1 MYDKRKG
8 AKRMKDKLLTFFDE
22 GEGSGSESGQAAADQ
37 TGSETTRPATEETE
51 EDLDADFEALIKGKY
66 KAQYD
71 ARFQQGINARHKD
84 YMQNK
89 QQLESLNP
97 MLDMLKEKYG
107 VSDVSELQKAIMDDD
122 SYYEQEAMDRGMTVE
137 QLKYMKQMERENKA
151 YKEREQETI
160 KEQMQREKIEGWL
173 RQETE
178 FKQKAPEFSLRAEL
192 ANPEF
197 ERLLAAGVN
206 VETAFNV
213 IHQDEIMSG
222 AMNYTAKKAVE
233 KTVNDIKARGM
244 RPSENGLG
252 TTAAKQKENG
262 WRNDRGRNPGNGKQG
277 QKRKKRSHSD
287 RRREKH
293 EKQIIFD

>member
-8 AKRMKDKLLTFFDE
+8 AKRMKDKLLTFFD
-22 GEGSGSESGQAAADQ
+22 GEGTGSDSGQAAADQ

-151 YKEREQETI
+151 YKAREQESI
-160 KEQMQREKIEGWL
+160 QEQMQREKIEGWL
-173 RQETE
+173 RQEAQ
-178 FKQKAPEFSLRAEL
+178 FKQKAPDFSLREEL

-252 TTAAKQKENG
+252 TTSAE
-262 WRNDRGRNPGNGKQG
+262 
-277 QKRKKRSHSD
+277 QKRKTVGEMTGEEILEMANKAKKG
-287 RRREKH
+287 EK
-293 EKQIIFD
+293 ISF

>member
-8 AKRMKDKLLTFFDE
+8 AKRMKDKLLTFFD
-22 GEGSGSESGQAAADQ
+22 GEGTGSDNGQVAADQ
-37 TGSETTRPATEETE
+37 TGSDTTQVADEEK

-107 VSDVSELQKAIMDDD
+107 VSDVKDLQKAIMDDD
-122 SYYEQEAMDRGMTVE
+122 SYYEEEAMERGLTVE

-151 YKEREQETI
+151 YKAREQESI
-160 KEQMQREKIEGWL
+160 QEQMQREKIEGWL
-173 RQETE
+173 RQEAQ
-178 FKQKAPEFSLRAEL
+178 FKQKAPDFSLREEL

-252 TTAAKQKENG
+252 TTATE
-262 WRNDRGRNPGNGKQG
+262 P
-277 QKRKKRSHSD
+277 KRKTVGEMTGEEILEMANKAKKG
-287 RRREKH
+287 EK
-293 EKQIIFD
+293 ISF

>member
-8 AKRMKDKLLTFFDE
+8 AKRMKNKLLTFFDD
-22 GEGSGSESGQAAADQ
+22 GEGSGSDSGQAAADQ
-37 TGSETTRPATEETE
+37 TGSEKTRLATEETE
-51 EDLDADFEALIKGKY
+51 EDLDADFETLIKGKY

-107 VSDVSELQKAIMDDD
+107 VSDVKDLQKAIMDDD
-122 SYYEQEAMDRGMTVE
+122 SYYEEEAMERGLTVE

-151 YKEREQETI
+151 YKDREQESI
-160 KEQMQREKIEGWL
+160 QEQMQREKIEGWL
-173 RQETE
+173 RQEAQ
-178 FKQKAPEFSLRAEL
+178 FKQKAPDFSLREEL

-252 TTAAKQKENG
+252 TTATE
-262 WRNDRGRNPGNGKQG
+262 P
-277 QKRKKRSHSD
+277 KRKTVGEMTGEEILEMANKAKKG
-287 RRREKH
+287 EK
-293 EKQIIFD
+293 ISF

>member
-8 AKRMKDKLLTFFDE
+8 AKRMKDKLLTFFD
-22 GEGSGSESGQAAADQ
+22 GEGTGSDNGQVAADQ
-37 TGSETTRPATEETE
+37 TGSDTTQVAAEEK

-107 VSDVSELQKAIMDDD
+107 VSDVKDLQKAIMDDD
-122 SYYEQEAMDRGMTVE
+122 SYYEEEAMERGLTVE

-151 YKEREQETI
+151 YKAREQESI
-160 KEQMQREKIEGWL
+160 QEQMQREKIEGWL
-173 RQETE
+173 RQEAQ
-178 FKQKAPEFSLRAEL
+178 FKQKAPDFSLREEL

-252 TTAAKQKENG
+252 TTATE
-262 WRNDRGRNPGNGKQG
+262 P
-277 QKRKKRSHSD
+277 KRKTVGEMTGEEILEMANKAKKG
-287 RRREKH
+287 EK
-293 EKQIIFD
+293 ISF

>member
-1 MYDKRKG
+1 MYDMRKG
-8 AKRMKDKLLTFFDE
+8 AKRMKDKLLTFFD
-22 GEGSGSESGQAAADQ
+22 GEGTGSDNGQVAADQ
-37 TGSETTRPATEETE
+37 TGSDTTQVAAEEK

-107 VSDVSELQKAIMDDD
+107 VSDVKDLQKAIMDDD
-122 SYYEQEAMDRGMTVE
+122 SYYEEEAMERGLTVE

-151 YKEREQETI
+151 YKAREQESI

-173 RQETE
+173 RQEAQ
-178 FKQKAPEFSLRAEL
+178 FKQKAPDFSLREEL

-252 TTAAKQKENG
+252 TTATE
-262 WRNDRGRNPGNGKQG
+262 P
-277 QKRKKRSHSD
+277 KRKTVGEMTGEEILEMANKAKKG
-287 RRREKH
+287 EK
-293 EKQIIFD
+293 ISF

>member
-1 MYDKRKG
+1 MTKRKG
-8 AKRMKDKLLTFFDE
+8 AKRMKSKLLTFFD
-22 GEGSGSESGQAAADQ
+22 GEGTGSDSGQAAADQ
-37 TGSETTRPATEETE
+37 TGSDTTQAAAEEK

-107 VSDVSELQKAIMDDD
+107 VSDVGELQKAIMDDD

-151 YKEREQETI
+151 YKAREQESI
-160 KEQMQREKIEGWL
+160 QEQMQREKIEGWL
-173 RQETE
+173 RQEAQ
-178 FKQKAPEFSLRAEL
+178 FKQKAPDFSLREEL

-213 IHQDEIMSG
+213 THQDEIMSG

-252 TTAAKQKENG
+252 TTATE
-262 WRNDRGRNPGNGKQG
+262 P
-277 QKRKKRSHSD
+277 KRKTVGEMTGEEILEMANKAKKG
-287 RRREKH
+287 EK
-293 EKQIIFD
+293 ISF

>member
-8 AKRMKDKLLTFFDE
+8 AKRMKDKLLTFFD
-22 GEGSGSESGQAAADQ
+22 GEATGSDNGQVAADQ
-37 TGSETTRPATEETE
+37 TGSDTTQVATEEK

-107 VSDVSELQKAIMDDD
+107 VSDVKDLQKAIMDDD
-122 SYYEQEAMDRGMTVE
+122 SYYEEEAVERGLTVE

-151 YKEREQETI
+151 YKAREQESI
-160 KEQMQREKIEGWL
+160 QEQMQREKIEGWL
-173 RQETE
+173 RQEAQ
-178 FKQKAPEFSLRAEL
+178 FKQKAPEFSLREEL

-244 RPSENGLG
+244 RPPENGLG
-252 TTAAKQKENG
+252 TTGAEPKKKTVGEMTGNEILEMAKKA
-262 WRNDRGRNPGNGKQG
+262 
-277 QKRKKRSHSD
+277 KKG
-287 RRREKH
+287 EK
-293 EKQIIFD
+293 ISF

>member
-8 AKRMKDKLLTFFDE
+8 AKRMKDKLLTFFD
-22 GEGSGSESGQAAADQ
+22 GEGTGSDNGQVAADQ
-37 TGSETTRPATEETE
+37 TGSDTTQVADEEK

-151 YKEREQETI
+151 YKEREQESI

-252 TTAAKQKENG
+252 TTATE
-262 WRNDRGRNPGNGKQG
+262 P
-277 QKRKKRSHSD
+277 KRKTVGEMTGEEILEMANKAKKG
-287 RRREKH
+287 EK
-293 EKQIIFD
+293 ISF

>member
-8 AKRMKDKLLTFFDE
+8 AKRMKDKLLTFFD
-22 GEGSGSESGQAAADQ
+22 GEGTGSDNGQVAADQ
-37 TGSETTRPATEETE
+37 TGSDTTQVADEEK

-107 VSDVSELQKAIMDDD
+107 VSDVKDLQKAIMDDD
-122 SYYEQEAMDRGMTVE
+122 SYYEEEAMERGLTVE

-151 YKEREQETI
+151 YKAREQESI
-160 KEQMQREKIEGWL
+160 QEQMQREKIEGWL
-173 RQETE
+173 RQEAQ
-178 FKQKAPEFSLRAEL
+178 FKQKAPDFSLREEL

-244 RPSENGLG
+244 RPPENGLG
-252 TTAAKQKENG
+252 TTATEL
-262 WRNDRGRNPGNGKQG
+262 
-277 QKRKKRSHSD
+277 KRKTVGEMTGEEILEMANKAKKG
-287 RRREKH
+287 EK
-293 EKQIIFD
+293 ISF

>member
-1 MYDKRKG
+1 MTKRKG
-8 AKRMKDKLLTFFDE
+8 AKRMKSKLLTFFD
-22 GEGSGSESGQAAADQ
+22 GEGTGSDNGQVAADQ
-37 TGSETTRPATEETE
+37 TGSDTTQVATEEK

-107 VSDVSELQKAIMDDD
+107 VSDVKDLQKAIMDDD
-122 SYYEQEAMDRGMTVE
+122 SYYEEEAMERGLTVE

-151 YKEREQETI
+151 YKAREQESI
-160 KEQMQREKIEGWL
+160 QEQMQREKIEGWL
-173 RQETE
+173 RQEAQ
-178 FKQKAPEFSLRAEL
+178 FRQKAPDFSLREEL

-252 TTAAKQKENG
+252 TTAAE
-262 WRNDRGRNPGNGKQG
+262 
-277 QKRKKRSHSD
+277 QKRKTVGEMTGEEILEMANKAKKG
-287 RRREKH
+287 EK
-293 EKQIIFD
+293 ISF

>member
-1 MYDKRKG
+1 MYDMRKG
-8 AKRMKDKLLTFFDE
+8 AKRMKSKLLTFFD
-22 GEGSGSESGQAAADQ
+22 GEATGSDNGQVAADQ
-37 TGSETTRPATEETE
+37 TGSDTTQVATEEK

-107 VSDVSELQKAIMDDD
+107 VSDVKDLQKAIMDDD
-122 SYYEQEAMDRGMTVE
+122 SYYEEEAMERGLTVE

-151 YKEREQETI
+151 YKAREQESI
-160 KEQMQREKIEGWL
+160 QEQMQREKIEGWL
-173 RQETE
+173 RQEAQ
-178 FKQKAPEFSLRAEL
+178 FKQKAPDFSLREEL

-197 ERLLAAGVN
+197 ESLLAAGVN

-252 TTAAKQKENG
+252 TTATE
-262 WRNDRGRNPGNGKQG
+262 P
-277 QKRKKRSHSD
+277 KRKTVGEMTGEEILEMANKAKKG
-287 RRREKH
+287 EK
-293 EKQIIFD
+293 ISF

>member
-1 MYDKRKG
+1 MYDMRKG
-8 AKRMKDKLLTFFDE
+8 AKRMKSKLLTFFD
-22 GEGSGSESGQAAADQ
+22 GEGTGSDNGQVAADQ
-37 TGSETTRPATEETE
+37 TGSDTTQVATEEK

-107 VSDVSELQKAIMDDD
+107 VSDVKDLQKAIMDDD
-122 SYYEQEAMDRGMTVE
+122 SYYEEEAMERGLTVE

-151 YKEREQETI
+151 YKDREQESI
-160 KEQMQREKIEGWL
+160 QEQMQREKIEGWL
-173 RQETE
+173 RQEAQ
-178 FKQKAPEFSLRAEL
+178 FKQKAPDFSLREEL

-252 TTAAKQKENG
+252 TTATE
-262 WRNDRGRNPGNGKQG
+262 P
-277 QKRKKRSHSD
+277 KRKTVGEMTGEEILEMANKAKKG
-287 RRREKH
+287 EK
-293 EKQIIFD
+293 ISF

>member
-1 MYDKRKG
+1 MTKRKG
-8 AKRMKDKLLTFFDE
+8 AKRMKSKLLTFFD
-22 GEGSGSESGQAAADQ
+22 GEGTGSDNGQAAADQ
-37 TGSETTRPATEETE
+37 TGSDTTQVAAEEK

-107 VSDVSELQKAIMDDD
+107 VSDVGELQKAIMDDD
-122 SYYEQEAMDRGMTVE
+122 SYYEQEAVDRGMTVE

-178 FKQKAPEFSLRAEL
+178 FKQKAPEFSLREEL

-244 RPSENGLG
+244 RPTENGLA
-252 TTAAKQKENG
+252 TTAAE
-262 WRNDRGRNPGNGKQG
+262 P
-277 QKRKKRSHSD
+277 KRKTVGEMTGEEILKMAKRAKKG
-287 RRREKH
+287 EK
-293 EKQIIFD
+293 ISF

>member
-8 AKRMKDKLLTFFDE
+8 AKRMKDKLLTFFD
-22 GEGSGSESGQAAADQ
+22 GEGTGSDNGQVAADQ
-37 TGSETTRPATEETE
+37 TGSDTTQLAAEEK

-107 VSDVSELQKAIMDDD
+107 VSDVKDLQKAIMDDD
-122 SYYEQEAMDRGMTVE
+122 SYYEEEAMERGLTVE

-151 YKEREQETI
+151 YKAREQESI
-160 KEQMQREKIEGWL
+160 QEQMQREKIEGWL
-173 RQETE
+173 RQEAQ
-178 FKQKAPEFSLRAEL
+178 FKQKAPDFSLREEL

-252 TTAAKQKENG
+252 TTATE
-262 WRNDRGRNPGNGKQG
+262 P
-277 QKRKKRSHSD
+277 KRKTVGEMTGEEILEMANKAKKG
-287 RRREKH
+287 EK
-293 EKQIIFD
+293 ISF

>member
-1 MYDKRKG
+1 MYDMRKG
-8 AKRMKDKLLTFFDE
+8 AKRMKSKLLTFFD
-22 GEGSGSESGQAAADQ
+22 GEATGSDNGQVAADQ
-37 TGSETTRPATEETE
+37 TGSDTTQVATEEK

-107 VSDVSELQKAIMDDD
+107 VSDVKDLQKAIMDDD
-122 SYYEQEAMDRGMTVE
+122 SYYEEEAMERGLTVE

-151 YKEREQETI
+151 YKAREQESI
-160 KEQMQREKIEGWL
+160 QEQMQREKIEGWL
-173 RQETE
+173 RQEAQ
-178 FKQKAPEFSLRAEL
+178 FKQKAPDFSLREEL

-252 TTAAKQKENG
+252 TTATE
-262 WRNDRGRNPGNGKQG
+262 P
-277 QKRKKRSHSD
+277 KRKTVGEMTGEEILEMANKAKKG
-287 RRREKH
+287 EK
-293 EKQIIFD
+293 ISF

>member
-1 MYDKRKG
+1 MTKRKG
-8 AKRMKDKLLTFFDE
+8 AKRMKSKLLTFFD
-22 GEGSGSESGQAAADQ
+22 GEGTGSDNGQVAADQ
-37 TGSETTRPATEETE
+37 TGSDTTQVATEEK

-151 YKEREQETI
+151 YKAREQESI
-160 KEQMQREKIEGWL
+160 QEQMQREKIEGWL
-173 RQETE
+173 RQEAQ
-178 FKQKAPEFSLRAEL
+178 FKQKAPDFSLREEL

-252 TTAAKQKENG
+252 TTSAE
-262 WRNDRGRNPGNGKQG
+262 
-277 QKRKKRSHSD
+277 QKRKTVGEMTGEEILEMANKAKRG
-287 RRREKH
+287 EK
-293 EKQIIFD
+293 ISF

>member
-1 MYDKRKG
+1 MTKRKG
-8 AKRMKDKLLTFFDE
+8 AKRMKSKLLTFFD
-22 GEGSGSESGQAAADQ
+22 GEGTGSDNGQVAADQ
-37 TGSETTRPATEETE
+37 TGSDTTQVATEEK

-107 VSDVSELQKAIMDDD
+107 VSDVKDLQKAIMDDD
-122 SYYEQEAMDRGMTVE
+122 SYYEEEAMERGLTVE

-151 YKEREQETI
+151 YKAREQESI
-160 KEQMQREKIEGWL
+160 QEQMQREKIEGWL
-173 RQETE
+173 RQEAQ
-178 FKQKAPEFSLRAEL
+178 FKQKAPDFSLREEL

-252 TTAAKQKENG
+252 TTAAE
-262 WRNDRGRNPGNGKQG
+262 
-277 QKRKKRSHSD
+277 QKRKTVGEMTGEEILEMANKAKKG
-287 RRREKH
+287 EK
-293 EKQIIFD
+293 ISF

>member
-1 MYDKRKG
+1 MYDMRKG
-8 AKRMKDKLLTFFDE
+8 AKRMKSKLLTFFD
-22 GEGSGSESGQAAADQ
+22 GEGTGSDNGQAAADQ
-37 TGSETTRPATEETE
+37 TGSDTTQVAAEEK

-107 VSDVSELQKAIMDDD
+107 VSDVGELQKAIMNDD
-122 SYYEQEAMDRGMTVE
+122 SYYEQEAVDRGMTVE

-244 RPSENGLG
+244 RPTENGLG
-252 TTAAKQKENG
+252 TTATE
-262 WRNDRGRNPGNGKQG
+262 P
-277 QKRKKRSHSD
+277 KRKTVGEMTGEEILEMANKAKKG
-287 RRREKH
+287 EK
-293 EKQIIFD
+293 ISF

>member
-8 AKRMKDKLLTFFDE
+8 AKRMKSKLLTFFD
-22 GEGSGSESGQAAADQ
+22 GEGTGSDSGQAAADQ
-37 TGSETTRPATEETE
+37 TGSDTTQVAAEEK

-107 VSDVSELQKAIMDDD
+107 VSDVGELQKAIMDDD
-122 SYYEQEAMDRGMTVE
+122 SYYEQEAVDRGMTVE

-151 YKEREQETI
+151 YKAREQESI
-160 KEQMQREKIEGWL
+160 QEQMQREKIEGWL
-173 RQETE
+173 RQEAQ
-178 FKQKAPEFSLRAEL
+178 FKQKAPDFSLREEL

-252 TTAAKQKENG
+252 TTATE
-262 WRNDRGRNPGNGKQG
+262 P
-277 QKRKKRSHSD
+277 KRKTVGEMTGEEILEMANKAKKG
-287 RRREKH
+287 EK
-293 EKQIIFD
+293 ISF

>member
-8 AKRMKDKLLTFFDE
+8 AKRMKDKLLTFFD
-22 GEGSGSESGQAAADQ
+22 GEGTGSDNGQVAADQ
-37 TGSETTRPATEETE
+37 TGSDTTQVAAEEK

-107 VSDVSELQKAIMDDD
+107 VSDVKDLQKAIMDDD
-122 SYYEQEAMDRGMTVE
+122 SYYEEEAMERGLTVE
-137 QLKYMKQMERENKA
+137 QLKYMKQMEWENKA
-151 YKEREQETI
+151 YKAREQESI
-160 KEQMQREKIEGWL
+160 QEQMQREKIEGWL
-173 RQETE
+173 RQEAQ
-178 FKQKAPEFSLRAEL
+178 FKQKAPDFSLREEL

-252 TTAAKQKENG
+252 TTATE
-262 WRNDRGRNPGNGKQG
+262 P
-277 QKRKKRSHSD
+277 KRKTVGEMTGEEILEMANKAKKG
-287 RRREKH
+287 EK
-293 EKQIIFD
+293 ISF

>member
-8 AKRMKDKLLTFFDE
+8 AKRMKDKLLTFFD
-22 GEGSGSESGQAAADQ
+22 GEGTGSDSGQVATDQ
-37 TGSETTRPATEETE
+37 TGSDTTQPATGETK
-51 EDLDADFEALIKGKY
+51 EDLDADFETLIKGKY

-107 VSDVSELQKAIMDDD
+107 VSDVKDLQKAIMDDD
-122 SYYEQEAMDRGMTVE
+122 SYYEEEAMERGLTVE

-151 YKEREQETI
+151 YKAREQESI
-160 KEQMQREKIEGWL
+160 QEQMQREKIEGWL
-173 RQETE
+173 RQEAQ
-178 FKQKAPEFSLRAEL
+178 FKQKAPDFSLREEL
-192 ANPEF
+192 ANPRF
-197 ERLLAAGVN
+197 EGLLAAGVD

-213 IHQDEIMSG
+213 IHQDEILSG

-244 RPSENGLG
+244 RPAENGLG
-252 TTAAKQKENG
+252 STGAEPKKKTVGEMTGDEILEMANRAKKG
-262 WRNDRGRNPGNGKQG
+262 
-277 QKRKKRSHSD
+277 
-287 RRREKH
+287 EK
-293 EKQIIFD
+293 ISF

>member
-1 MYDKRKG
+1 MYDMRKG
-8 AKRMKDKLLTFFDE
+8 AKRMKSNLLTFFD
-22 GEGSGSESGQAAADQ
+22 GEATGRDTGQVAADQ
-37 TGSETTRPATEETE
+37 TGSDTTQVGTEEK

-107 VSDVSELQKAIMDDD
+107 VSDVKDLQKAIMDDD
-122 SYYEQEAMDRGMTVE
+122 SYYEEEAMERGLTVE

-151 YKEREQETI
+151 YKAREQESI
-160 KEQMQREKIEGWL
+160 QEQMQREKIEGWL
-173 RQETE
+173 RQEAQ
-178 FKQKAPEFSLRAEL
+178 FKQKAPDFSLREEL

-252 TTAAKQKENG
+252 TTATE
-262 WRNDRGRNPGNGKQG
+262 P
-277 QKRKKRSHSD
+277 KRKTVGEMTGEEILEMANKAKKG
-287 RRREKH
+287 EK
-293 EKQIIFD
+293 ISF

>member
-1 MYDKRKG
+1 MYDMRKG
-8 AKRMKDKLLTFFDE
+8 AKRMKSKLLTFFD
-22 GEGSGSESGQAAADQ
+22 GEATGSDNGQVAADQ
-37 TGSETTRPATEETE
+37 TGSDTTQVATEEK

-107 VSDVSELQKAIMDDD
+107 VSDVKDLQKAIMNDD
-122 SYYEQEAMDRGMTVE
+122 SYYEEEAMERGLTVE

-151 YKEREQETI
+151 YKAREQESI
-160 KEQMQREKIEGWL
+160 QEQMQREKIEGWL
-173 RQETE
+173 RQEAQ
-178 FKQKAPEFSLRAEL
+178 FKQKAPDFSLREEL

-252 TTAAKQKENG
+252 TTATE
-262 WRNDRGRNPGNGKQG
+262 P
-277 QKRKKRSHSD
+277 KRKTVGEMTGEEILEMANKAKKG
-287 RRREKH
+287 EK
-293 EKQIIFD
+293 ISF

>member
-1 MYDKRKG
+1 MYDMRKG
-8 AKRMKDKLLTFFDE
+8 AKRMKSKLLTFFD
-22 GEGSGSESGQAAADQ
+22 GEGTGSDNGQVAADQ
-37 TGSETTRPATEETE
+37 TGSDTTQVATEEK

-107 VSDVSELQKAIMDDD
+107 VSDVKDLQKAIMDDD
-122 SYYEQEAMDRGMTVE
+122 SYYEEEAMERGLTVE

-151 YKEREQETI
+151 YKAREQESI
-160 KEQMQREKIEGWL
+160 QEQMQREKIEGWL
-173 RQETE
+173 RQEAQ
-178 FKQKAPEFSLRAEL
+178 FKQKAPDFSLREEL

-252 TTAAKQKENG
+252 TTATE
-262 WRNDRGRNPGNGKQG
+262 P
-277 QKRKKRSHSD
+277 KRKTVGEMTGEEILEMANKAKKG
-287 RRREKH
+287 EK
-293 EKQIIFD
+293 ISF

>member
-8 AKRMKDKLLTFFDE
+8 AKRMKNKLLTFFDD

-37 TGSETTRPATEETE
+37 TGSDTTQVAAEEK

-107 VSDVSELQKAIMDDD
+107 VSDVKDLQKAIMDDD
-122 SYYEQEAMDRGMTVE
+122 SYYEEEAMERGLTVE

-151 YKEREQETI
+151 YKAREQESI
-160 KEQMQREKIEGWL
+160 QEQMQREKIEGWL
-173 RQETE
+173 RQEAQ
-178 FKQKAPEFSLRAEL
+178 FKQKAPDFSLREEL

-197 ERLLAAGVN
+197 ERLLAAGVD

-252 TTAAKQKENG
+252 TTATE
-262 WRNDRGRNPGNGKQG
+262 P
-277 QKRKKRSHSD
+277 KRKTVGEMTGEEILEMANKAKKG
-287 RRREKH
+287 EK
-293 EKQIIFD
+293 ISF

>member
-8 AKRMKDKLLTFFDE
+8 AKRMKDKLLTFFD
-22 GEGSGSESGQAAADQ
+22 GEGTGSDNGQVAADQ
-37 TGSETTRPATEETE
+37 TGSDTTQVAAEEK
-51 EDLDADFEALIKGKY
+51 EDLDAEFEALIKGKY

-107 VSDVSELQKAIMDDD
+107 VSDVKDLQKAIMDDD
-122 SYYEQEAMDRGMTVE
+122 SYYEEEAMERGLTVE

-151 YKEREQETI
+151 YKAREQESI

-173 RQETE
+173 RQEAQ
-178 FKQKAPEFSLRAEL
+178 FKQKAPDFSLREEL

-252 TTAAKQKENG
+252 TTATE
-262 WRNDRGRNPGNGKQG
+262 P
-277 QKRKKRSHSD
+277 KRKTVGEMTGEEILEMANKAKKG
-287 RRREKH
+287 EK
-293 EKQIIFD
+293 ISF

>member
-1 MYDKRKG
+1 MYDMRKG
-8 AKRMKDKLLTFFDE
+8 AKRMKSKLLTFFD
-22 GEGSGSESGQAAADQ
+22 GEGTGSDNGQAAADQ
-37 TGSETTRPATEETE
+37 TGSDTTQVATEEK

-107 VSDVSELQKAIMDDD
+107 VSDVKDLQKAIMNDD
-122 SYYEQEAMDRGMTVE
+122 SYYEEEAMERGLTVE

-151 YKEREQETI
+151 YKAREQESI
-160 KEQMQREKIEGWL
+160 QEQMQREKIEGWL
-173 RQETE
+173 RQEAQ
-178 FKQKAPEFSLRAEL
+178 FKQKAPDFSLREEL

-252 TTAAKQKENG
+252 TTATE
-262 WRNDRGRNPGNGKQG
+262 P
-277 QKRKKRSHSD
+277 KRKTVGEMTGEEILEMANKAKKG
-287 RRREKH
+287 EK
-293 EKQIIFD
+293 ISF

>member
-1 MYDKRKG
+1 MTKRKG
-8 AKRMKDKLLTFFDE
+8 AKRMKSKLLTFFD
-22 GEGSGSESGQAAADQ
+22 GEGTGSDSGQAAADQ
-37 TGSETTRPATEETE
+37 TGSDTTQVAAEEK

-107 VSDVSELQKAIMDDD
+107 VSDVKDLQKAIMNDD
-122 SYYEQEAMDRGMTVE
+122 SYYEEEAMERGLTVE

-151 YKEREQETI
+151 YKAREQESI

-178 FKQKAPEFSLRAEL
+178 FKQKAPEFSLREEL

-252 TTAAKQKENG
+252 TTATE
-262 WRNDRGRNPGNGKQG
+262 P
-277 QKRKKRSHSD
+277 KRKTVGEMTGEEILEMANKAKKG
-287 RRREKH
+287 EK
-293 EKQIIFD
+293 ISF

>member
-1 MYDKRKG
+1 MHDKRKG
-8 AKRMKDKLLTFFDE
+8 AIRMKSKLLTFFD
-22 GEGSGSESGQAAADQ
+22 GEGSGSESGQVAADQ
-37 TGSETTRPATEETE
+37 TGSDTTQVADEEK

-151 YKEREQETI
+151 YKAREQESI
-160 KEQMQREKIEGWL
+160 QEQMQREKIEGWL
-173 RQETE
+173 RQEAQ
-178 FKQKAPEFSLRAEL
+178 FKQKAPDFSLREEL

-252 TTAAKQKENG
+252 TTAAE
-262 WRNDRGRNPGNGKQG
+262 
-277 QKRKKRSHSD
+277 QKRKTVGEMTGEEILEMANKAKRG
-287 RRREKH
+287 EK
-293 EKQIIFD
+293 ISF

>member
-8 AKRMKDKLLTFFDE
+8 AKRMKDKLLTFFD
-22 GEGSGSESGQAAADQ
+22 GEGTGSDNGQVAADQ
-37 TGSETTRPATEETE
+37 TGSDTTQVATEEK

-107 VSDVSELQKAIMDDD
+107 VSDVKDLQKAIMDDD
-122 SYYEQEAMDRGMTVE
+122 SYYEEEAMERGLTVE

-151 YKEREQETI
+151 YKAREQESI
-160 KEQMQREKIEGWL
+160 QEQMQREKIEGWL
-173 RQETE
+173 RQEAQ
-178 FKQKAPEFSLRAEL
+178 FKQKAPDFSLREEL

-213 IHQDEIMSG
+213 IHQDEIMRG

-252 TTAAKQKENG
+252 TTATE
-262 WRNDRGRNPGNGKQG
+262 P
-277 QKRKKRSHSD
+277 KRKTVGEMTGEEILEMANKAKKG
-287 RRREKH
+287 EK
-293 EKQIIFD
+293 ISF

>member
-8 AKRMKDKLLTFFDE
+8 AKRMKNKLLTFFDD

-107 VSDVSELQKAIMDDD
+107 VSDVKDLQKAIMDDD
-122 SYYEQEAMDRGMTVE
+122 SYYEEEAMERGLTVE

-151 YKEREQETI
+151 YKAREQESI
-160 KEQMQREKIEGWL
+160 QEQMQREKIEGWL
-173 RQETE
+173 RQEAQ
-178 FKQKAPEFSLRAEL
+178 FKQKAPDFSLREEL

-252 TTAAKQKENG
+252 TTAAE
-262 WRNDRGRNPGNGKQG
+262 P
-277 QKRKKRSHSD
+277 KRKTVGEMTGEEILEMANKAKKG
-287 RRREKH
+287 EK
-293 EKQIIFD
+293 ISF

>member
-1 MYDKRKG
+1 MHDKRKG
-8 AKRMKDKLLTFFDE
+8 AKRMKDKLLTFFD
-22 GEGSGSESGQAAADQ
+22 GEGTGSESGQAAADQ

-151 YKEREQETI
+151 YKAREQESI
-160 KEQMQREKIEGWL
+160 QEQMQREKIEGWL
-173 RQETE
+173 RQEAQ

-252 TTAAKQKENG
+252 TTAAE
-262 WRNDRGRNPGNGKQG
+262 P
-277 QKRKKRSHSD
+277 KRKTVGEMTGEEILEMANKAKKG
-287 RRREKH
+287 EK
-293 EKQIIFD
+293 ISF

>member
-8 AKRMKDKLLTFFDE
+8 AKRMKDKLLTFFD
-22 GEGSGSESGQAAADQ
+22 GEGTGSDNGQVAADQ
-37 TGSETTRPATEETE
+37 TGSDTTQVAAEEK

-107 VSDVSELQKAIMDDD
+107 VSDVKDLQKAIMDDD
-122 SYYEQEAMDRGMTVE
+122 SYYEEEAMERGLTVE

-151 YKEREQETI
+151 YKEREQESI
-160 KEQMQREKIEGWL
+160 QEQMQREKIEGWL
-173 RQETE
+173 RQEAQ
-178 FKQKAPEFSLRAEL
+178 FKQKAPDFSLREEL

-252 TTAAKQKENG
+252 TTATE
-262 WRNDRGRNPGNGKQG
+262 P
-277 QKRKKRSHSD
+277 KRKTVGEMTGEEILEMANKAKKG
-287 RRREKH
+287 EK
-293 EKQIIFD
+293 ISF

>member
-8 AKRMKDKLLTFFDE
+8 AKRMKDKLLTFFD
-22 GEGSGSESGQAAADQ
+22 GEGTGSDNGQVAADQ
-37 TGSETTRPATEETE
+37 TGSDTTQVAAEEK

-107 VSDVSELQKAIMDDD
+107 VSDVKDLQKAIMDDD
-122 SYYEQEAMDRGMTVE
+122 SYYEEEAMERGLTVE

-151 YKEREQETI
+151 YKAREQESI

-173 RQETE
+173 RQEAQ
-178 FKQKAPEFSLRAEL
+178 FKQKAPDFSLREEL

-244 RPSENGLG
+244 RPPENGLG
-252 TTAAKQKENG
+252 TTATE
-262 WRNDRGRNPGNGKQG
+262 P
-277 QKRKKRSHSD
+277 KRKTVGEMTGEEILEMANKAKKG
-287 RRREKH
+287 EK
-293 EKQIIFD
+293 ISF

>member
-1 MYDKRKG
+1 MYDMRKG
-8 AKRMKDKLLTFFDE
+8 AKRMKSKLLTFFD
-22 GEGSGSESGQAAADQ
+22 GEGTGSDNGQVAADQ
-37 TGSETTRPATEETE
+37 TGSDTTQVATEEK

-107 VSDVSELQKAIMDDD
+107 VSDVKDLQKAIMNDD
-122 SYYEQEAMDRGMTVE
+122 SYYEEEAMERGLTVE

-151 YKEREQETI
+151 YKAREQESI
-160 KEQMQREKIEGWL
+160 QEQMQREKIEGWL
-173 RQETE
+173 RQEAQ
-178 FKQKAPEFSLRAEL
+178 FKQKAPDFSLREEL

-252 TTAAKQKENG
+252 TTATE
-262 WRNDRGRNPGNGKQG
+262 P
-277 QKRKKRSHSD
+277 KRKTVGEMTGEEILEMANKAKKG
-287 RRREKH
+287 EK
-293 EKQIIFD
+293 ISF

>member
-8 AKRMKDKLLTFFDE
+8 AKRMKDKLLTFFD

-37 TGSETTRPATEETE
+37 TGSDKTQVAAEEK

-252 TTAAKQKENG
+252 TTAAE
-262 WRNDRGRNPGNGKQG
+262 
-277 QKRKKRSHSD
+277 QKRKTVGEMTGEEILEMANKAKKG
-287 RRREKH
+287 EK
-293 EKQIIFD
+293 ISF

>member
-8 AKRMKDKLLTFFDE
+8 AKRMKNKLLTFFD
-22 GEGSGSESGQAAADQ
+22 GEGTGSDSGQAAADQ
-37 TGSETTRPATEETE
+37 TGSDTTQVAAEEK

-151 YKEREQETI
+151 YKAREQESI

-192 ANPEF
+192 ENPEF

-252 TTAAKQKENG
+252 TTGAEPKKKTVGEMTGNEIIEMAKKA
-262 WRNDRGRNPGNGKQG
+262 
-277 QKRKKRSHSD
+277 KKG
-287 RRREKH
+287 EK
-293 EKQIIFD
+293 ISF

>member
-8 AKRMKDKLLTFFDE
+8 AKRMKDKLLTFFD
-22 GEGSGSESGQAAADQ
+22 GEGTGSDSGQAAADQ
-37 TGSETTRPATEETE
+37 TGSDTTQVAAEEK

-107 VSDVSELQKAIMDDD
+107 VSDVKDLQKAIMDDD
-122 SYYEQEAMDRGMTVE
+122 SYYEEEAMERGMTVE

-151 YKEREQETI
+151 YKAREQESI
-160 KEQMQREKIEGWL
+160 QEQMQREKIEGWL
-173 RQETE
+173 RQEAQ
-178 FKQKAPEFSLRAEL
+178 FKQKAPDFSLREEL

-252 TTAAKQKENG
+252 TTATE
-262 WRNDRGRNPGNGKQG
+262 P
-277 QKRKKRSHSD
+277 KRKTVGEMTGEEILEMANKAKKG
-287 RRREKH
+287 EK
-293 EKQIIFD
+293 ISF

>member
-8 AKRMKDKLLTFFDE
+8 AKRMKNKLLTFFD
-22 GEGSGSESGQAAADQ
+22 GEATGSDNGQVAADQ
-37 TGSETTRPATEETE
+37 TGSDTTQVATEEK

-71 ARFQQGINARHKD
+71 TRFQQGINARHKD

-107 VSDVSELQKAIMDDD
+107 VSDVKDLQKAIMDDD
-122 SYYEQEAMDRGMTVE
+122 SYYEEEAMERGLTVE

-151 YKEREQETI
+151 YKAREQESI
-160 KEQMQREKIEGWL
+160 QEQMQREKIEGWL
-173 RQETE
+173 RQEAQ
-178 FKQKAPEFSLRAEL
+178 FKQKAPDFSLREEL

-206 VETAFNV
+206 VETTFNV

-252 TTAAKQKENG
+252 TTATE
-262 WRNDRGRNPGNGKQG
+262 P
-277 QKRKKRSHSD
+277 KRKTVGEMTGEEILEMANKAKKG
-287 RRREKH
+287 EK
-293 EKQIIFD
+293 ISF

>member
-1 MYDKRKG
+1 MTKRKG
-8 AKRMKDKLLTFFDE
+8 AKRMKSKLLTFFD
-22 GEGSGSESGQAAADQ
+22 GEGTGSDSGQAAADQ
-37 TGSETTRPATEETE
+37 TGSDTTQVAAEEK

-107 VSDVSELQKAIMDDD
+107 VSDVGELQKAIMDDD
-122 SYYEQEAMDRGMTVE
+122 SYYEQEAVDRGMTVE

-252 TTAAKQKENG
+252 TTATE
-262 WRNDRGRNPGNGKQG
+262 P
-277 QKRKKRSHSD
+277 KRKTVGEMTGEEILEMANKAKKG
-287 RRREKH
+287 EK
-293 EKQIIFD
+293 ISF